1 MSLKSGF
8 YNAVE
13 IETGVFDREYS
24 ADEYTNFYSAFLKD
38 GVRRSGDNDFYC
50 SASGLIITVGAGF
63 AICGSKWI
71 HNDTAATLAA
81 ITPPTGQ
88 YSRIDGVFLHVDT
101 NEETRAASFV
111 YRTGTAAASPV
122 PPAKDTTSGVFELC
136 LCYVNVAPNATTVSI
151 TDKRADSTVCG
162 WITTPVGY
170 DDFFERFETEFD
182 SLIARETADFE
193 TWFSNLRETVA
204 TTTMFKQYTQY
215 IKTTADS
222 TSTAIIEIVQYDPT
236 GVDVLQV
243 YCNGMLLFEGV
254 DYTTNGT
261 TISFSVPKVKD
272 TEILIVVYKSIDGA
286 GLGSVSDAVADLQTD
301 VAALE
306 SAVQDIQ
313 SSIGG
318 LLVSET
324 RRSTQYQVAGH
335 NTAGR
340 NFNIDKEGYT
350 PVGFG
355 YINIESTNGSEMSLS
370 SFEIRTQDGTKYATI
385 TITNGESSARYVV
398 ISFTVLYIKN
408 AE

>member
-1 MSLKSGF
+1 MALKSGF

-13 IETGVFDREYS
+13 IESGVYDRTYS

-38 GVRRSGDNDFYC
+38 GVRRSGMNDFIC
-50 SASGLIITVGAGF
+50 TANGLIITIGAGF
-63 AICGSKWI
+63 AICGSKWV
-71 HNDTAATLAA
+71 HNDTAETLAA
-81 ITPPTGQ
+81 VTPPTGQ

-101 NEETRAASFV
+101 NEATRAASFI
-111 YRTGTAAASPV
+111 YRTGTAAATPV
-122 PPAKDTTSGVFELC
+122 PPEKDSTSGVYELC
-136 LCYVNVAPNATTVSI
+136 LCYVAVAPNATTVQI

-204 TTTMFKQYTQY
+204 TTTMYKQYTQY

-222 TSTAIIEIVQYDPT
+222 TSTATIEIVQYDPT
-236 GVDVLQV
+236 GVDILQV
-243 YCNGMLLFEGV
+243 FVNGMLLISGV
-254 DYTTNGT
+254 DYTASGT
-261 TISFSVPKVKD
+261 TITFTTPKIAG

-286 GLGSVSDAVADLQTD
+286 GLGSVSDEITQLQND

-324 RRSTQYQVAGH
+324 RRSSQYQIAGH
-335 NTAGR
+335 NSAGR

-355 YINIESTNGSEMSLS
+355 YINIESTNGSEMSIS
-370 SFEIRTQDGTKYATI
+370 SFEIRTQDGSKYATI
-385 TITNGESSARYVV
+385 TITNGESSARSVV